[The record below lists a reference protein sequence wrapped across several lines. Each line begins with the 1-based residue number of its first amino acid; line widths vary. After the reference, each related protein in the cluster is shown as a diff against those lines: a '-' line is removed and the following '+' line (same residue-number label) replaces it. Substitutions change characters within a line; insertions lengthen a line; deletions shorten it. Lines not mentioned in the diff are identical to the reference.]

1 MEKSELKTAALAIRV
16 RPSLKAELE
25 RLAAADKRS
34 VAGYVEIALE
44 AHVAALQN
52 GQKPPTKPP
61 RAAQIVRGGRRT

>member
-44 AHVAALQN
+44 AHVAALKMARSHPLSRLVQL
-52 GQKPPTKPP
+52 K
-61 RAAQIVRGGRRT
+61 

>member
-44 AHVAALQN
+44 AHVAALKS
-52 GQKPPTKPP
+52 GQKPPAKPP
-61 RAAQIVRGGRRT
+61 RAAHIVRGGRRP